1 MNIITVRKRTYISPR
16 CQGGVSLIELMVSL
30 TIGLILLAGI
40 TTLIVQQSN
49 TRGELEKAS
58 REIENGRYAMQ
69 LLHDDIQLAGFYSE
83 YSPASGVT
91 YTVPAD
97 PCDIAPSAGDSG
109 WSSAPTVPVPI
120 YGFPG
125 GGTNPA
131 SATTCGLTFYKPN
144 TAILVVRR
152 TATAAVTPAVAAAV
166 AGPTYLQVSQCSK
179 SATPFVLGTGGF
191 SLLQKDCL
199 TPANLRSYI
208 VDVYYISTCDLCTP
222 PADNIPTLKM
232 VQAGPAATPSMPIP
246 LVEGID
252 NMQFD
257 YGIDNTGNGAPDSY
271 TATPTAA
278 NWQNVMAVQ
287 VNLLARNNDI
297 TPGYQDPRTYRMSV
311 VSGVAVAGPFTDS
324 VKRHAYSELVRAINP
339 SGRRE

>member
-1 MNIITVRKRTYISPR
+1 MKTIAIRKHTNISPR
-16 CQGGVSLIELMVSL
+16 CQGGLSLIELMISL

-40 TTLIVQQSN
+40 TSLIVQQSN

-58 REIENGRYAMQ
+58 RQIENGRYAMQ

-91 YTVPAD
+91 YTVPTD
-97 PCDIAPSAGDSG
+97 PCDIAAGAGDSG
-109 WSSAPTVPVPI
+109 WSTAPTVPVPI
-120 YGFPG
+120 YGFSGALTDP
-125 GGTNPA
+125 TT
-131 SATTCGLTFYKPN
+131 ATTCGLTNYKPN

-152 TATAAVTPAVAAAV
+152 TASAAVNPAAPARGSHLSPGIPMQYGSHPVCAGDGRFLPAAERLFDTCQHPSIHR
-166 AGPTYLQVSQCSK
+166 GCLLHQHLRYLQQSSD
-179 SATPFVLGTGGF
+179 T
-191 SLLQKDCL
+191 
-199 TPANLRSYI
+199 
-208 VDVYYISTCDLCTP
+208 
-222 PADNIPTLKM
+222 IPTLKM
-232 VQAGPAATPSMPIP
+232 VQVGPAATPSAPTP

-257 YGIDNTGNGAPDSY
+257 YGIDNTGDGAPDSY
-271 TATPTAA
+271 TPTPTAA

-287 VNLLARNNDI
+287 VNLLARNNDT

-311 VSGVAVAGPFTDS
+311 VSGVAVAGPFTDNF
-324 VKRHAYSELVRAINP
+324 KRHAYSEFVRAINP

>member
-1 MNIITVRKRTYISPR
+1 MNTITIRKRAYVSPCR
-16 CQGGVSLIELMVSL
+16 QGGLSLVELMISL

-40 TTLIVQQSN
+40 TALIVQQSS

-83 YSPASGVT
+83 YSPASGVV

-97 PCDIAPSAGDSG
+97 PCNVNPGSSNSG
-109 WSSAPTVPVPI
+109 WDSTMPSIPAPI
-120 YGFPG
+120 YGYPG
-125 GGTNPA
+125 GTADPTAG
-131 SATTCGLTFYKPN
+131 TTCGLKNYKPN

-152 TATAAVTPAVAAAV
+152 TATAPVAATAAV
-166 AGPTYLQVSQCSK
+166 AGTTYLQVSQCNTS
-179 SATPFVLGTGGF
+179 STPFVLATSGF
-191 SLLQKDCL
+191 TLQQKDCA
-199 TPANLRSYI
+199 TPADLRQYI
-208 VDVYYISTCDLCTP
+208 VDIYYISQCDVCGANT
-222 PADNIPTLKM
+222 DSIPTLKM
-232 VQAGPAATPSMPIP
+232 VQSGTATPIP

-257 YGIDNTGNGAPDSY
+257 YGVDNTGDGAPDSY
-271 TATPTAA
+271 TATPTMA
-278 NWQNVMAVQ
+278 NWPNIMAVR

-297 TPGYQDPRTYRMSV
+297 TTGYADNKSYQLGSVTIVATGDPY
-311 VSGVAVAGPFTDS
+311 
-324 VKRHAYSELVRAINP
+324 KRHAYSELVRVINP